1 MKKILLKSKI
11 SDVYSLLKLILV
23 VLQNAVIAD
32 DSYLINLTGR
42 LVTALK
48 NYIKA
53 INESRLKSMVMP
65 IDQRR
70 DTMIRSFFMELKS
83 KLLSLKDDVR
93 QNAQTIQ
100 EAIKNYSI
108 SMVNLPY
115 SEETTQLD
123 AMLSDLEK
131 PEVQLALTNLTDLND
146 IVQML
151 KTIQAE
157 FTTAADAYN
166 KAIIDGE
173 SVLPAYKQC
182 RIIIS
187 TLNNELL
194 PYLYTMS
201 NVNPAVYGDI
211 YTQIASHID
220 QNNARVH
227 NRKPSDVETPE
238 ELPVTEN

>member
-1 MKKILLKSKI
+1 
-11 SDVYSLLKLILV
+11 
-23 VLQNAVIAD
+23 
-32 DSYLINLTGR
+32 
-42 LVTALK
+42 
-48 NYIKA
+48 
-53 INESRLKSMVMP
+53 
-65 IDQRR
+65 
-70 DTMIRSFFMELKS
+70 
-83 KLLSLKDDVR
+83 
-93 QNAQTIQ
+93 
-100 EAIKNYSI
+100 
-108 SMVNLPY
+108 
-115 SEETTQLD
+115 
-123 AMLSDLEK
+123 K
-131 PEVQLALTNLTDLND
+131 PEVQLALTKLTDLND

-187 TLNNELL
+187 TLNKELL

-201 NVNPAVYGDI
+201 SVNPAVYGDI